1 MGDKDQGKD
10 LDQCVGM
17 FFYLDKN
24 TKEVGWQLFQLLIC
38 GIFLKRKTPAMGG

>member
-24 TKEVGWQLFQLLIC
+24 TKEVVGSFSS
-38 GIFLKRKTPAMGG
+38 F